1 MLEGAIL
8 IFKKV
13 VFLLV
18 FLEVVDFFFETCNDD
33 VLLVGFDS
41 HVGDDLGCAHVQL

>member
-1 MLEGAIL
+1 MLKGPVL

-18 FLEVVDFFFETCNDD
+18 FLEMIDFLFEACDND